1 MFQEMM
7 DEIALQEREQSRKRE
22 ELIGAEQKEKTL
34 KVHVVN
40 MA

>member
-22 ELIGAEQKEKTL
+22 ELIGVEQKEKTL